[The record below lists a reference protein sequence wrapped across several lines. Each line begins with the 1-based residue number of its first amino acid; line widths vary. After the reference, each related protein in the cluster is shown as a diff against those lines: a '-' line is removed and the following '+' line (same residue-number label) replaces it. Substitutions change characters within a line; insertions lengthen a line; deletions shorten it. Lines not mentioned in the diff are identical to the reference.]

1 MGTKNDLKKALHK
14 AIMKAYESGKKS
26 KAVRDIV
33 NDIRD
38 PDYVAE
44 VSPRELPAP
53 SESVLHKDVT
63 LSELHQKKQA
73 NAMAQLGQ
81 PIKPPSQKGAFSQA
95 LSAPSSP
102 SDSSKPPK
110 GLKPLKSFMQKRLEK
125 GGRCWEGYE
134 PVPGKKP
141 YSKGSC
147 RPKK

>member
-1 MGTKNDLKKALHK
+1 MGTKDDLKKALHK

-26 KAVRDIV
+26 KAVFDIV
-33 NDIRD
+33 NDIQD
-38 PDYVAE
+38 PDYIAE

-53 SESVLHKDVT
+53 SESVLHKDIT

-73 NAMAQLGQ
+73 NAMAKLGQ

-95 LSAPSSP
+95 VAAPSSP

-110 GLKPLKSFMQKRLEK
+110 APKPLKVFMQTKLQK
-125 GGRCWEGYE
+125 ASRCWEGYE